1 MVKLMRRNLDWWAV
15 ITATIFLGFQ
25 VVCDLSL
32 PNLTSNLI
40 NNGVAKGNVGYIW
53 QIGLQMLGLTLV
65 GIFAAAG
72 NVYFASTQAQ
82 KMGARLRGKIF
93 KKVLSFGNYE
103 MDKFG
108 SSSLITRTTNDVMQI
123 QNVTIMM
130 LRMMIMAPLMLIGAS
145 VMAYFN
151 EKRLTSIFLVSI
163 PILLIAIGCAMYFA
177 VPLFQKLQK
186 QIDRINLIFREGL
199 TGVRVIRAFRQDKFE
214 QERFDRANKD
224 YTETGIKVF
233 SIVSLMFPIMTL
245 VLNVT
250 NMGIIWFGA
259 KLIANHEMQVGNL
272 VAFMT
277 YASMILFSFMMLSMI
292 FVLVPRAEAAA
303 KRINAVLEIE
313 NSINDVESEIDSD
326 KDKLRASL
334 EFKDVSFRYRGAE
347 DLALDNLSVDVK
359 AGETLAIIGGTGS
372 GKSTLI
378 NLIPRLYDVNS
389 GEVLVD
395 GNDVRKYSLHDLHDK
410 VAFVQQKA
418 VLFKGTIRSNLLI
431 GNPEATEEDMW
442 KALEIAQAK
451 DFISDLPDGL
461 DAVVEQGGDNF
472 SGGQK
477 QRLAI
482 ARAIIK
488 PASIYVFD
496 DSFSAL
502 DFKTDAKL
510 RLALRQDERIS
521 KAIIVIVA
529 QRISTVTGADH
540 IVVLDEGKVVGQ
552 GTHKELLA
560 DNTTYQEIV
569 ESQMKELQSNARTW
583 R

>member
-313 NSINDVESEIDSD
+313 NSINDAESEIGRDSD
-326 KDKLRASL
+326 KIQASL
-334 EFKDVSFRYRGAE
+334 EFKNVSFRYRGAE

-442 KALEIAQAK
+442 KTLEIAQAK

-569 ESQMKELQSNARTW
+569 ESQMKGAAI
-583 R
+583 

>member
-259 KLIANHEMQVGNL
+259 RLITNHEMQVGNL

-292 FVLVPRAEAAA
+292 FVLIPRAEVAA

-313 NSINDVESEIDSD
+313 NSINDAESEIGRDSD
-326 KDKLRASL
+326 KIQASL
-334 EFKDVSFRYRGAE
+334 EFKNVSFRYRGAE

-477 QRLAI
+477 QRLSI

-569 ESQMKELQSNARTW
+569 ESQMKGAAI
-583 R
+583 

>member
-1 MVKLMRRNLDWWAV
+1 MVKLMRRNLDWWAI

-145 VMAYFN
+145 IMAYFN

-259 KLIANHEMQVGNL
+259 RLIASHEMQVGNL

-313 NSINDVESEIDSD
+313 NSINDAESEIGRDSD
-326 KDKLRASL
+326 KIQASL
-334 EFKDVSFRYRGAE
+334 EFKNVSFRYRGAE

-569 ESQMKELQSNARTW
+569 ESQMKGAAI
-583 R
+583 

>member
-1 MVKLMRRNLDWWAV
+1 MVKLMRRNLDWWAI

-145 VMAYFN
+145 VMEYFN

-326 KDKLRASL
+326 SDKLQASL

-521 KAIIVIVA
+521 KSIIVIVA

-560 DNTTYQEIV
+560 DNATYQEIV
-569 ESQMKELQSNARTW
+569 ESQMKGAAI
-583 R
+583 

>member
-103 MDKFG
+103 MYKFG

-313 NSINDVESEIDSD
+313 NSINDAESEIGRDSD
-326 KDKLRASL
+326 KIQASL
-334 EFKDVSFRYRGAE
+334 EFKNVSFRYRGAE

-569 ESQMKELQSNARTW
+569 ESQMKGAAI
-583 R
+583 

>member
-65 GIFAAAG
+65 GIFAATG

-431 GNPEATEEDMW
+431 GNSEATEEDMW

-569 ESQMKELQSNARTW
+569 ESQMKGAAI
-583 R
+583 

>member
-313 NSINDVESEIDSD
+313 NSINDVESEIGSDSD
-326 KDKLRASL
+326 KLQASL
-334 EFKDVSFRYRGAE
+334 EFKNVSFRYRGAE

-410 VAFVQQKA
+410 LAFVQQKA

-569 ESQMKELQSNARTW
+569 ESQMKGAAS
-583 R
+583 

>member
-15 ITATIFLGFQ
+15 ITSTIFLGFQ

-313 NSINDVESEIDSD
+313 NSINDAESEIGRDSD
-326 KDKLRASL
+326 KIQASL
-334 EFKDVSFRYRGAE
+334 EFKNVSFRYRGAE

-569 ESQMKELQSNARTW
+569 ESQMKGAAI
-583 R
+583 

>member
-313 NSINDVESEIDSD
+313 NSINDAESEIGRYSD
-326 KDKLRASL
+326 KLQASL
-334 EFKDVSFRYRGAE
+334 EFKNVSFRYRGAE

-569 ESQMKELQSNARTW
+569 ESQMKGAAI
-583 R
+583 

>member
-1 MVKLMRRNLDWWAV
+1 MVKLMRRNLDWWAI

-313 NSINDVESEIDSD
+313 NSINDAESEIGRDSN
-326 KDKLRASL
+326 KIQASL
-334 EFKDVSFRYRGAE
+334 EFKNVSFRYRGAE

-389 GEVLVD
+389 GEVLID

-552 GTHKELLA
+552 GTHKGLLA

-569 ESQMKELQSNARTW
+569 ESQMKGAAI
-583 R
+583 

>member
-1 MVKLMRRNLDWWAV
+1 MVKLMRRNLDWWAI

-259 KLIANHEMQVGNL
+259 RLIASHEMQVGNL

-303 KRINAVLEIE
+303 KRINTVLEIE
-313 NSINDVESEIDSD
+313 NSINDVESEIGRDSD
-326 KDKLRASL
+326 KLQASL
-334 EFKDVSFRYRGAE
+334 EFKNVSFRYRGAE

-569 ESQMKELQSNARTW
+569 ESQMKGAAI
-583 R
+583 

>member
-277 YASMILFSFMMLSMI
+277 YVSVILFSFMMLSMI

-313 NSINDVESEIDSD
+313 NSINDAESEIGRDSD
-326 KDKLRASL
+326 KIQASL
-334 EFKDVSFRYRGAE
+334 EFKNVSFRYRGAE

-378 NLIPRLYDVNS
+378 NLIPRLYDINS

-569 ESQMKELQSNARTW
+569 ESQMKGAAI
-583 R
+583 

>member
-1 MVKLMRRNLDWWAV
+1 MIKLMRRNLDWWAV

-40 NNGVAKGNVGYIW
+40 NNGVAKGNIGYIW

-130 LRMMIMAPLMLIGAS
+130 LRMIIMAPLMLIGAS

-313 NSINDVESEIDSD
+313 NSINDVESEIGSDSD
-326 KDKLRASL
+326 KLQASL
-334 EFKDVSFRYRGAE
+334 EFKNVSFRYRGAE

-451 DFISDLPDGL
+451 DFILDLPDGL

-569 ESQMKELQSNARTW
+569 ESQMKGAAI
-583 R
+583 

>member
-277 YASMILFSFMMLSMI
+277 YASMILFSFMMLSII

-569 ESQMKELQSNARTW
+569 ESQMKGAAI
-583 R
+583 

>member
-259 KLIANHEMQVGNL
+259 KLIANHEIQVGNL

-313 NSINDVESEIDSD
+313 NSINDVESEIGSDSD
-326 KDKLRASL
+326 KLQTSL
-334 EFKDVSFRYRGAE
+334 EFKNVSFRYRGAE

-569 ESQMKELQSNARTW
+569 ESQMKGAAI
-583 R
+583 

>member
-214 QERFDRANKD
+214 QERFDKANKD

-313 NSINDVESEIDSD
+313 NSINDAESEIGRDSD
-326 KDKLRASL
+326 KIQASL
-334 EFKDVSFRYRGAE
+334 EFKNVSFRYRGAE

-359 AGETLAIIGGTGS
+359 GGETLAIIGGTGS

-442 KALEIAQAK
+442 KALEVAQAK

-569 ESQMKELQSNARTW
+569 ESQMKGAAI
-583 R
+583 

>member
-292 FVLVPRAEAAA
+292 FVLIPRAEAAA

-313 NSINDVESEIDSD
+313 NSINDAESEIGRDSD
-326 KDKLRASL
+326 KIQASL
-334 EFKDVSFRYRGAE
+334 EFKNVSFRYRGAE

-442 KALEIAQAK
+442 KALEIAQTK

-552 GTHKELLA
+552 GTHKELLT

-569 ESQMKELQSNARTW
+569 ESQMKGAAI
-583 R
+583 

>member
-259 KLIANHEMQVGNL
+259 RLIANHEMQVGNL

-292 FVLVPRAEAAA
+292 FVLIPRAEVAA

-313 NSINDVESEIDSD
+313 NSINDAKSEIGRDSD
-326 KDKLRASL
+326 KIQASL
-334 EFKDVSFRYRGAE
+334 EFKNVSFRYRGAE

-569 ESQMKELQSNARTW
+569 ESQMKGAAI
-583 R
+583 

>member
-1 MVKLMRRNLDWWAV
+1 MVKLMRRNLDWWAI

-145 VMAYFN
+145 IMAYFN

-259 KLIANHEMQVGNL
+259 RLIASHEMQVGNL

-303 KRINAVLEIE
+303 KRINTVLEIE
-313 NSINDVESEIDSD
+313 NSINDVESEIGRDSD
-326 KDKLRASL
+326 KLQASL
-334 EFKDVSFRYRGAE
+334 EFKNVSFRYRGAE

-442 KALEIAQAK
+442 KALEIAQA
-451 DFISDLPDGL
+451 
-461 DAVVEQGGDNF
+461 N
-472 SGGQK
+472 
-477 QRLAI
+477 
-482 ARAIIK
+482 
-488 PASIYVFD
+488 
-496 DSFSAL
+496 
-502 DFKTDAKL
+502 
-510 RLALRQDERIS
+510 
-521 KAIIVIVA
+521 
-529 QRISTVTGADH
+529 
-540 IVVLDEGKVVGQ
+540 
-552 GTHKELLA
+552 
-560 DNTTYQEIV
+560 
-569 ESQMKELQSNARTW
+569 QMD
-583 R
+583 

>member
-313 NSINDVESEIDSD
+313 NSINDAESEIGSDSD
-326 KDKLRASL
+326 KIQASL
-334 EFKDVSFRYRGAE
+334 EFKNVSFRYRGAE

-569 ESQMKELQSNARTW
+569 ESQMKGAAI
-583 R
+583 

>member
-1 MVKLMRRNLDWWAV
+1 MVKLMRRNLDWWAI

-65 GIFAAAG
+65 GIFAAVG

-145 VMAYFN
+145 IMAYFN

-163 PILLIAIGCAMYFA
+163 PILLIAIGCAMYLA

-303 KRINAVLEIE
+303 KRINTVLEIE
-313 NSINDVESEIDSD
+313 NSINDAESEIGRDSD
-326 KDKLRASL
+326 KIQASL
-334 EFKDVSFRYRGAE
+334 EFKNVSFRYRGAE

-569 ESQMKELQSNARTW
+569 ESQMKGAAI
-583 R
+583 

>member
-313 NSINDVESEIDSD
+313 NSINDAESEIGRDSD
-326 KDKLRASL
+326 KIQTSL
-334 EFKDVSFRYRGAE
+334 EFKNVSFRYRGAE

-378 NLIPRLYDVNS
+378 NLIPRLCDVNS

-431 GNPEATEEDMW
+431 GNSEATEEDMW

-540 IVVLDEGKVVGQ
+540 IIVLDEGKVVGQ

-569 ESQMKELQSNARTW
+569 ESQMKGAAI
-583 R
+583 

>member
-1 MVKLMRRNLDWWAV
+1 MVKLMRRNLDWWAI
-15 ITATIFLGFQ
+15 ITVTIFLGFQ

-313 NSINDVESEIDSD
+313 NSINDAESEIGRDSD
-326 KDKLRASL
+326 KIQASL
-334 EFKDVSFRYRGAE
+334 EFKNVSFRYRGAE

-389 GEVLVD
+389 GKVLVD

-569 ESQMKELQSNARTW
+569 ESQMKGAAI
-583 R
+583 

>member
-163 PILLIAIGCAMYFA
+163 PILLIAIRCAMYFA

-233 SIVSLMFPIMTL
+233 SIVSLMFPIMAL

-313 NSINDVESEIDSD
+313 NSINDVESEIGSDSD
-326 KDKLRASL
+326 KLQASL
-334 EFKDVSFRYRGAE
+334 EFKNVSFRYRGAE

-569 ESQMKELQSNARTW
+569 ESQMKGAAI
-583 R
+583 

>member
-1 MVKLMRRNLDWWAV
+1 MVKLMRRNLDWWAI

-145 VMAYFN
+145 IMAYFN

-163 PILLIAIGCAMYFA
+163 PILLIAIGCAMYLA

-313 NSINDVESEIDSD
+313 NSINDAESEIGRDSD
-326 KDKLRASL
+326 KIQASL
-334 EFKDVSFRYRGAE
+334 EFKNVSFRYRGAE

-359 AGETLAIIGGTGS
+359 GGETLAIIGGTGS

-569 ESQMKELQSNARTW
+569 ESQMKGAAI
-583 R
+583 

>member
-151 EKRLTSIFLVSI
+151 EKRLISIFLVSI

-259 KLIANHEMQVGNL
+259 KVIANHEMQVGNL

-292 FVLVPRAEAAA
+292 FVLVPRAETAA

-313 NSINDVESEIDSD
+313 NSINDAESEIGRDSD
-326 KDKLRASL
+326 KIQASL
-334 EFKDVSFRYRGAE
+334 EFKNVSFRYRGAE

-540 IVVLDEGKVVGQ
+540 IIVLDEGKVVGQ

-569 ESQMKELQSNARTW
+569 ESQMKGAAI
-583 R
+583 

>member
-292 FVLVPRAEAAA
+292 FVLIPRAEAAA

-313 NSINDVESEIDSD
+313 NSINDAESEIGRDSD
-326 KDKLRASL
+326 KIQASL
-334 EFKDVSFRYRGAE
+334 EFKNVSFRYRGAE

-442 KALEIAQAK
+442 KALEVAQAK

-569 ESQMKELQSNARTW
+569 ESQMKGAAI
-583 R
+583 

>member
-313 NSINDVESEIDSD
+313 NSINDVESEIGSDSD
-326 KDKLRASL
+326 KLQASL
-334 EFKDVSFRYRGAE
+334 EFKNVSFRYRGAE

-410 VAFVQQKA
+410 LAFVQQKA

-451 DFISDLPDGL
+451 AFISDLPDGL

-569 ESQMKELQSNARTW
+569 ESQMKGAAS
-583 R
+583 

>member
-1 MVKLMRRNLDWWAV
+1 MVKLMRRNLDWWAI

-145 VMAYFN
+145 IMAYFN

-259 KLIANHEMQVGNL
+259 RLIANHEMQVGNL

-313 NSINDVESEIDSD
+313 NSINDAESEIGRDSD
-326 KDKLRASL
+326 KIQASL
-334 EFKDVSFRYRGAE
+334 EFKNVSFRYRGAE

-569 ESQMKELQSNARTW
+569 ESQMKGAAI
-583 R
+583 

>member
-145 VMAYFN
+145 IMAYFN

-313 NSINDVESEIDSD
+313 NSINDAESEIGRDSD
-326 KDKLRASL
+326 KIQASL
-334 EFKDVSFRYRGAE
+334 EFKNVSFRYRGAE

-569 ESQMKELQSNARTW
+569 ESQMKGAAI
-583 R
+583 

>member
-313 NSINDVESEIDSD
+313 NSINDAESEIGRDSD
-326 KDKLRASL
+326 KIQASL
-334 EFKDVSFRYRGAE
+334 EFKNVSFRYRGAE

-521 KAIIVIVA
+521 KVIIVIVA

-569 ESQMKELQSNARTW
+569 ESQMKGAAI
-583 R
+583 

>member
-103 MDKFG
+103 MYKFG

-313 NSINDVESEIDSD
+313 NSINDVESEIGCDSD
-326 KDKLRASL
+326 KLQASL
-334 EFKDVSFRYRGAE
+334 EFKNVSFRYRGAE

-521 KAIIVIVA
+521 KSIIVIVA

-569 ESQMKELQSNARTW
+569 ESQMKGAAI
-583 R
+583 

>member
-1 MVKLMRRNLDWWAV
+1 MVKLMRRNLDWWAI

-313 NSINDVESEIDSD
+313 NSINDAESEIGRDSD
-326 KDKLRASL
+326 KIQASL
-334 EFKDVSFRYRGAE
+334 EFKNVSFRYRGAE

-569 ESQMKELQSNARTW
+569 ESQMKGAAI
-583 R
+583 

>member
-1 MVKLMRRNLDWWAV
+1 MVKLMRRNLDWWAI

-259 KLIANHEMQVGNL
+259 RLIASHEMQVGNL

-313 NSINDVESEIDSD
+313 NSINDAESEIGRDSD
-326 KDKLRASL
+326 KLQASL
-334 EFKDVSFRYRGAE
+334 EFKNVSFRYRGAE

-569 ESQMKELQSNARTW
+569 ESQMKGAAI
-583 R
+583 

>member
-259 KLIANHEMQVGNL
+259 RLIANHEMQVGNL

-313 NSINDVESEIDSD
+313 NSINDAESEIGRDSD
-326 KDKLRASL
+326 KIQASL
-334 EFKDVSFRYRGAE
+334 EFKNVSFRYRGAE

-569 ESQMKELQSNARTW
+569 ESQMKGAAI
-583 R
+583 

>member
-214 QERFDRANKD
+214 QERFDKANKD

-259 KLIANHEMQVGNL
+259 KLIANHKMQVGNL

-313 NSINDVESEIDSD
+313 NSINDAESEIGRDSD
-326 KDKLRASL
+326 KIQASL
-334 EFKDVSFRYRGAE
+334 EFKNVSFRYRGAE

-359 AGETLAIIGGTGS
+359 GGETLAIIGGTGS

-442 KALEIAQAK
+442 KALEVAQAK

-569 ESQMKELQSNARTW
+569 ESQMKGAAI
-583 R
+583 

>member
-145 VMAYFN
+145 IMAYFN

-303 KRINAVLEIE
+303 KRINTVLEIE
-313 NSINDVESEIDSD
+313 NSINDVESEIGRDSD
-326 KDKLRASL
+326 KIQASL
-334 EFKDVSFRYRGAE
+334 EFKNVSFRYRGAE

-569 ESQMKELQSNARTW
+569 ESQMKGAAI
-583 R
+583 

>member
-1 MVKLMRRNLDWWAV
+1 MVKLMRRNLDWWAI

-259 KLIANHEMQVGNL
+259 RLIANHEMQVGNL

-313 NSINDVESEIDSD
+313 NSINDVESEIGRDSD
-326 KDKLRASL
+326 KLQASL
-334 EFKDVSFRYRGAE
+334 EFKNVSFRYRGAE

-359 AGETLAIIGGTGS
+359 GGETLAIIGGTGS

-378 NLIPRLYDVNS
+378 NLIPRLYDINS

-569 ESQMKELQSNARTW
+569 ESQMKGAAI
-583 R
+583 

>member
-15 ITATIFLGFQ
+15 ITATIFLGLQ

-259 KLIANHEMQVGNL
+259 RLIANHEMQVGNL

-292 FVLVPRAEAAA
+292 FVLIPRAEVAA

-313 NSINDVESEIDSD
+313 NSINDAESEIGRDSD
-326 KDKLRASL
+326 KIQASL
-334 EFKDVSFRYRGAE
+334 EFKNVSFRYRGAE

-569 ESQMKELQSNARTW
+569 ESQMKGAAI
-583 R
+583 

>member
-214 QERFDRANKD
+214 QESFDRANKD

-313 NSINDVESEIDSD
+313 NSINDVESEIGSDSD
-326 KDKLRASL
+326 KLQASL
-334 EFKDVSFRYRGAE
+334 EFKNVSFRYRGAE

-569 ESQMKELQSNARTW
+569 ESQMKGAAI
-583 R
+583 